1 MSQQPNLNKR
11 SQNILKATIERY
23 IATAEPVG
31 SKAIANDC
39 NLKVSSATIR
49 NIMGR
54 LEAAGLLY
62 QPHTSAGR
70 VPSDFGYR
78 IYVDRLLIPDETRG
92 KKLAASLYQKLPG
105 ERASLEA
112 LLQRATKILAALSG
126 YIALITFP
134 QNPTDTLRHIQLVR
148 VASGQIM
155 SIIVT
160 DAYHTDSILIE
171 SSFLENP
178 EMDEATISDELQLL
192 SNFLNQKLKG
202 RSLSEIAVLNW
213 SEIKQEFAQYTDVF
227 NILSQELGRSLQQTN
242 YPHIAIHGIAEVL
255 HQPEFSQV
263 QQVQTLLYLL
273 EEEKEQLAPVIFSFP
288 EDYTFD
294 REGYRRSVGLSHL
307 APNSAS
313 SAKKKVMIK
322 IGAENALEPMQT
334 CAVVSANYYQ
344 DEIPVGSV
352 GVIGPTRMLYENA
365 IALVET
371 TADYLSEAF
380 KY

>member
-1 MSQQPNLNKR
+1 MSHQPKLNER
-11 SQNILKATIERY
+11 HQNVLKATIERY

-31 SKAIANDC
+31 SKAIADQC
-39 NLKVSSATIR
+39 KVKVSSATIR

-54 LEAAGLLY
+54 LEADGLLY

-78 IYVDRLLIPDETRG
+78 IYVDRLLIPDEKLG
-92 KKLAASLYQKLPG
+92 KKLAVSLNEQLQW

-112 LLQRATKILAALSG
+112 LLQRATKILSALSG

-148 VASGQIM
+148 VSSGQIM

-160 DAYHTDSILIE
+160 DAYHTESILIE
-171 SSFLENP
+171 SELLENQDR
-178 EMDEATISDELQLL
+178 DEETITGELQLL

-202 RSLSEIAVLNW
+202 RTLSEITVLNW
-213 SEIKQEFAQYTDVF
+213 VEINQEFAHYTDIF
-227 NILSQELGRSLQQTN
+227 KILSQELSRTFKPTN
-242 YPHIAIHGIAEVL
+242 HSPIVIHGIAEVL
-255 HQPEFSQV
+255 HQPEFSQI

-273 EEEKEQLAPVIFSFP
+273 EEEQEQLAPIIFSFP
-288 EDYTFD
+288 EDSTF
-294 REGYRRSVGLSHL
+294 ELGKE
-307 APNSAS
+307 SAIS
-313 SAKKKVMIK
+313 YGAKNNKKATIK
-322 IGAENALEPMQT
+322 IGSENSLEPMQT
-334 CAVVSANYYQ
+334 CTLVSAHYYQ
-344 DEIPVGSV
+344 DDIPVGSV

-380 KY
+380 SH